1 MISITAI
8 VFMALIGWYPIKEQ
22 WEKDHNKVFAS
33 PPEITLNDPTNKPF
47 VLSITNNQ
55 EVAVYNVCLGVCLNY
70 KTCDMSAIKIEPV
83 IQEFLPGIPVSMTS
97 VGLSN
102 GCRGIVFGYI
112 KPHTTKEF
120 YVTIKGKKLSKGS
133 RVAFKAYHWYLEP
146 HFESITAN
154 KDYVFKGAPNNLNE
168 IFDNKIDESSVV
180 LQ

>member
-1 MISITAI
+1 
-8 VFMALIGWYPIKEQ
+8 
-22 WEKDHNKVFAS
+22 
-33 PPEITLNDPTNKPF
+33 
-47 VLSITNNQ
+47 
-55 EVAVYNVCLGVCLNY
+55 
-70 KTCDMSAIKIEPV
+70 MSAIKIEPV

-133 RVAFKAYHWYLEP
+133 RVAFMAYHWYLEP

-168 IFDNKIDESSVV
+168 IFDNKIDESSKAGHMYRMKMKLPTNPYLPEDKADPNDYWIAVFTDF
-180 LQ
+180 